1 MIRRKEEDCGLW
13 KWQAQRL
20 NICICILQN
29 AGACFCSCMKKG
41 SMNILFNWEAGGI
54 MNRWK
59 GLWKWRGQRLNILH
73 NSERNTRHHLNL
85 SSITK
90 NTIIH
95 NTIIKNMDA
104 VVNNHQY
111 CVQHQPHNLNKPE
124 FSQDFYVVHQTGLYP
139 WIQFCLISA
148 LFMNVS
154 KLLLWS
160 GQFLKQLNLLYGQ
173 TLGNGVSKSALI
185 LVPTSFQQR
194 V

>member
-29 AGACFCSCMKKG
+29 AGARFCSCMKKG

-90 NTIIH
+90 IQSSTTLSLKTWTLSSI
-95 NTIIKNMDA
+95 IIKIVFNISLTILTSLDSRKICMLFIKQVFTHDNSA
-104 VVNNHQY
+104 
-111 CVQHQPHNLNKPE
+111 
-124 FSQDFYVVHQTGLYP
+124 G
-139 WIQFCLISA
+139 ISA